1 MAITEHDRNR
11 ARKALGYGQVQAS
24 ATFVLGVPAAVET
37 SFMIEGA
44 FDRILPSAESFF
56 REVLDK
62 LDETGRQIFES
73 QSSIEAKKI
82 GTIEINDKMFEQ
94 LVQRYQYWQGEL
106 ANMLQVPP
114 NPFDQ
119 RFRGYGGGAG
129 INIPVSN

>member
-1 MAITEHDRNR
+1 VAVTEHDRNR
-11 ARKALGYGQVQAS
+11 ARKHLGYGQVQAA

-37 SFMIEGA
+37 AFMIEGA

-82 GTIEINDKMFEQ
+82 GNIEINDKMFEQ

-129 INIPVSN
+129 INISVSN